1 MGRTIGIDL
10 GTTNSCVSCII
21 DEERIVIPNAEG
33 SRTTPSVVAVTDEGD
48 QLVGQVA
55 KRQAQTNAENTVF
68 AVKRLIGRRFD
79 APDVAQAR
87 RSAPFNI
94 VEGPNGDAWV
104 EVQGKEMSPAEVSAL
119 ILKEMRE
126 IAEDH
131 LDDEI
136 EDAIVT
142 VPAYFNDSQ
151 RQATKDAGK
160 IAGLNISRIINEPT
174 AAALAYGIGQED
186 KGSMKVAVYDLGGGT
201 FDISILELTDG
212 VFSVMSTSGDTFL
225 GGEDFDNAIIDWI
238 ADDFEAEHGVDLRD
252 DDVALQ
258 RLKEEAEQAKCE
270 LSSTDEVEINLP
282 FIYTDEDGDGP
293 LHVEMQLT
301 REKLEELVDHL
312 IERSLDPC
320 RTALEDAGL
329 RRSDVDEVLLVGG
342 MTRMPRVKDRVGEF
356 FQRDVDTSVNP
367 DEVVSIGAA
376 VQGGIVRG
384 ELTDVLLLDVTPL
397 TLGVETAGGVFTPLI
412 ERNTTIPCSHTEIF
426 STARDNQEMVRV
438 HVLQGERSMADDN
451 ESLAVFELTGIPP
464 APRGVPKIEVTFK
477 IDENGMV
484 NVTARDEATGKE
496 QSINVV
502 ADGGL
507 SEDAIEELIEEAEQ
521 KEEEDARRRHVIEK
535 RNEAEGMLYSTE
547 RSFEMYGQ
555 ELPEEERESLAED
568 IDTVKELIDDANLE
582 ELETIIA
589 TLEAGAHRLAEAMYD
604 AMDQDMEEEMDSEAV
619 DADDDAVAK
628 PVEE

>member
-10 GTTNSCVSCII
+10 GTTNSCVSCVI

-33 SRTTPSVVAVTDEGD
+33 SRTTPSVVAVTDDDE

-55 KRQAQTNAENTVF
+55 KRQAQTNAENTIF
-68 AVKRLIGRRFD
+68 AVKRLIGRRYD

-87 RSAPFNI
+87 RSAPYNI

-104 EVQGKEMSPAEVSAL
+104 EIQGKEMSPSEVSAL
-119 ILKEMRE
+119 ILKEMKE
-126 IAEDH
+126 IAQDH
-131 LDDEI
+131 LDEEIDE
-136 EDAIVT
+136 AIVT

-160 IAGLNISRIINEPT
+160 IAGLNVSRIVNEPT
-174 AAALAYGIGQED
+174 AAALAYGLGNEGQS
-186 KGSMKVAVYDLGGGT
+186 GSMKVAVYDLGGGT

-212 VFSVMSTSGDTFL
+212 VFSVLSTSGDTFL
-225 GGEDFDNAIIDWI
+225 GGEDFDQAIIDWL
-238 ADDFEAEHGVDLRD
+238 ADEFEEEHGVDLRED
-252 DDVALQ
+252 NVALQ

-270 LSSTDEVEINLP
+270 LSSTDEVELNLP
-282 FIYTDEDGDGP
+282 FIHTDDESDGP
-293 LHVEMQLT
+293 LHIETTLT
-301 REKLEELVDHL
+301 RQKLEELVDHL
-312 IERSLDPC
+312 VERSLDPC

-329 RRSDVDEVLLVGG
+329 RRADVDEVILVGG
-342 MTRMPRVKDRVGEF
+342 MTRMPKVKQRVGEF
-356 FQRDVDTSVNP
+356 FERDVDTTVNP

-376 VQGGIVRG
+376 VQGGIMKG

-412 ERNTTIPCSHTEIF
+412 ERNTTVPCSHTEMF

-438 HVLQGERSMADDN
+438 HVLQGERAMAEDN
-451 ESLAVFELTGIPP
+451 KSLAVFELTGIPP
-464 APRGVPKIEVTFK
+464 APRGVPKIAVTFK

-496 QSINVV
+496 QSVNVV

-507 SEDAIEELIEEAEQ
+507 SDDDIEELIEEAEQ
-521 KEEEDARRRHVIEK
+521 KQAEDERRRQVMEK
-535 RNEAEGMLYSTE
+535 RNQAEGLLYSTE
-547 RSFEMYGQ
+547 RSFEMYGE
-555 ELPEEERESLAED
+555 ELPEQEREELAED
-568 IDTVKELIDDANLE
+568 IATVKELVEDATLE

-589 TLEAGAHRLAEAMYD
+589 TLEAAAHRLAEAMYN
-604 AMDQDMEEEMDSEAV
+604 AMEGEAPPPEDDGDVDGQEAV
-619 DADDDAVAK
+619 AEPA
-628 PVEE
+628 EE